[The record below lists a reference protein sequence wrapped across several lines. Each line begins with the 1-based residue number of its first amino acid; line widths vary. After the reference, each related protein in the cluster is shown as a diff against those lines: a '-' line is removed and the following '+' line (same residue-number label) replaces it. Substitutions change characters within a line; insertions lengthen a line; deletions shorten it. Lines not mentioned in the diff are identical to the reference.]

1 VVKEEHGSPL
11 SVVAMAIGMIAGALI
26 GFVLWIATDTFALF
40 PAFLG
45 VGLVLGIA
53 LQSTMERRS
62 GDPHSP
68 GTGTNGE

>member
-1 VVKEEHGSPL
+1 VVNQEPDSAP
-11 SVVAMAIGMIAGALI
+11 SAFAMAIGMIAGALI

-45 VGLVLGIA
+45 VGLVIGMV
-53 LQSTMERRS
+53 LQPTIERTS

-68 GTGTNGE
+68 GSGTNGE